1 MMLNNLQKLG
11 FSENEARV
19 YLALL
24 EAGFGT
30 TAPIIKKTN
39 LHRNIVYETLDR
51 LVNRG
56 LASFSIQRG
65 KKHFRA
71 LSPLK
76 ILQQQETQLRLAQEV
91 APILIKMQKAE
102 KQEVIIYEGKEGFQ
116 NAHFDAIGQMK
127 NSSAV
132 YVMIAGGE
140 KWFEVMGSGLKKFDS
155 LRVAKK
161 IKDKIIALESQRK
174 DITLQGKRPLFE
186 ARFLPEYFDNP
197 SGTSVYGD
205 ITLIMVYGEPPLTI
219 MIKNAQVAKGF
230 KQYFDILWKMAKE

>member
-1 MMLNNLQKLG
+1 MMIKNLQKLG
-11 FSENEARV
+11 FSENEAKV

-24 EAGFGT
+24 ETGFGT

-39 LHRNIVYETLDR
+39 LHRNIVYEILDKF
-51 LVNRG
+51 VNKG

-76 ILQQQETQLRLAQEV
+76 ILQQEEVQLELAQELV
-91 APILIKMQKAE
+91 GELMKMQKAE

-116 NAHFDAIGQMK
+116 NAHFDAISQMEK
-127 NSSAV
+127 NSAV

-140 KWFEVMGSGLKKFDS
+140 KWFEAMGTGLKKFDS
-155 LRVAKK
+155 LRTAKK

-174 DITLQGKRPLFE
+174 DIISQGKRLLFE

-205 ITLIMVYGEPPLTI
+205 VTLIMVYGEVPLAI

-230 KQYFDILWKMAKE
+230 KQHFDILWKVAKE